1 MSRSYISA
9 RDRRN
14 REELTIMISG
24 LQDGEIEM
32 FESAIG
38 NCSWIMADED
48 GRIQSIPK
56 YKALPDPIDDDDMLP
71 FWSKTKDE
79 NIETSLKETPVD
91 TSKHPHPQII
101 ISSLC
106 GYNYSPENYRIQ
118 ARRLKDFGFEQMRSQ
133 RDSAGR
139 FTEHWFL
146 EYSGAA
152 EGNLKLF
159 IDKLGNNI
167 KAQQRLDA
175 IIDFLCKNV
184 SFGSLEIAY
193 QRAAMVISD

>member
-1 MSRSYISA
+1 
-9 RDRRN
+9 
-14 REELTIMISG
+14 MISG
-24 LQDGEIEM
+24 LQGGEIEM

-38 NCSWIMADED
+38 NCSWIMANED

-56 YKALPDPIDDDDMLP
+56 YKPLPDPIDDEEMLP
-71 FWSKTKDE
+71 FWSKIEGK
-79 NIETSLKETPVD
+79 NIETRFEETLVD

-101 ISSLC
+101 ISNLC

-159 IDKLGNNI
+159 IDKLGNDI

-193 QRAAMVISD
+193 QRAAMVIND